1 VCVALGIQ
9 RAMRMRRI
17 VICELPRCTKY
28 FHIMSYKSLFS
39 GGGGGWGVGG
49 YETKCAIRVLLQHIS
64 QHFSFQKELGGMIIK
79 ICIGLHVK

>member
-1 VCVALGIQ
+1 MCVALGIQ

-39 GGGGGWGVGG
+39 GGGGVGG
-49 YETKCAIRVLLQHIS
+49 G
-64 QHFSFQKELGGMIIK
+64 GGMKQNVQFESFYNIYLNISHSK
-79 ICIGLHVK
+79 KN